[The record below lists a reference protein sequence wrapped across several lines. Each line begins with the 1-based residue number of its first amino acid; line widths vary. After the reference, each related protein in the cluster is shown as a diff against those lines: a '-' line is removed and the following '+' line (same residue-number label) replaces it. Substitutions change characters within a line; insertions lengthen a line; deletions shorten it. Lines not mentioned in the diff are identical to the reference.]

1 MKQFWPL
8 ILLAAP
14 LFAQARVALP
24 VGAQV
29 KIDNESGGQT
39 IEGTVL
45 AWRHDTLLVQ
55 PKGRA
60 DTVRVAPA
68 GIKKLRIVESPTL
81 WRYAS
86 PSDINFYESA
96 DLPRPH
102 DFSSESGDAYD
113 RVLLVGT
120 KTELAGV
127 NAATGAVAWTRKDLA
142 DLKGVALDVVGN
154 TGFAI
159 VTRRDTMEI
168 IDLHTGLRRWGSE
181 TLSFSAARGWLPS
194 AALDTAVLMLGRTA
208 ASATT
213 LMAVDIATGRVR
225 WRQDS
230 VFTLEPKVFES
241 GGVSFLFGNQTP
253 FTDSDTT
260 FVLYLSADGPIRLD
274 ARTGRVLWRGTA
286 LRGAK
291 LPLPNDGWAYM
302 VAQRGVLVVASGDS
316 LVGLHAS
323 DATAAWP
330 AAHRVKNRVIR
341 VVPTPKGLLVRGY
354 EWFDLLDP
362 ATGHSLWRAPV
373 ELKNST
379 WDVVRGDTI
388 YVAGDKRVVAIDLGD
403 GTVRTLATVDFK
415 EREQPSGLTVWK
427 QGIILSSWHNLMLV
441 DRKGMVRYQQEYP
454 SPKVSFG
461 ESLRNTAVGSDINRP
476 TTRWVG
482 SHIFF
487 FTGRADDQG
496 REGFSVVEVDPAEG
510 REVGR
515 LWFNE
520 RMPWYTF
527 DGVASIAYY
536 RRDDHTIDA
545 FPLLDGDDLLYAVR
559 NGQAGVV
566 ERLLAMGID
575 PGTAWKSGWTP
586 LHAAALTG
594 HADVARL
601 LTGHGAKTDAKTAE
615 GWTPWM
621 LAVRER
627 HDSLARELRGTDTDS
642 TNAGAAAAT
651 GWRLAR
657 QGQIV
662 EALAAVSRGTALDST
677 LGLWPWVWQ
686 VVCWNGAM
694 KGQAAAVLT
703 VCDHAVARTLA
714 DDPNY
719 DATHLFRAVAR
730 AATGN
735 LEGAATDLEATG
747 ASSED
752 NSSMGRWI
760 AALRA
765 GRNPFSP
772 VVLERLR
779 R

>member
-1 MKQFWPL
+1 MMHLLPL
-8 ILLAAP
+8 LFLAQS
-14 LFAQARVALP
+14 LGLP
-24 VGAQV
+24 AGSLV
-29 KIDNESGGQT
+29 KIDNGSGGQA

-45 AWRHDTLLVQ
+45 AWRRDTLLVQ

-68 GIKKLRIVESPTL
+68 DVKKLRILESPAL

-86 PSDINFYESA
+86 QSEINFYVSA

-102 DFSSESGDAYD
+102 DYSSESGDAYD
-113 RVLLVGT
+113 RLLLVGS

-127 NAATGAVAWTRKDLA
+127 SPATGAVVWTRKDLA
-142 DLKGVALDVVGN
+142 DLKAVALDVIGS
-154 TGFAI
+154 TGYAI

-194 AALDTAVLMLGRTA
+194 AALDTAILILGRTA

-213 LMAVDIATGRVR
+213 VMAVDIATGRVR

-230 VFTLEPKVFES
+230 AFTVEPKVFES
-241 GGVSFLFGNQTP
+241 GGVSYLFGNQLP
-253 FTDSDTT
+253 FAESDTT
-260 FVLYLSADGPIRLD
+260 FVLYLSTDGPIRLD
-274 ARTGRVLWRGTA
+274 ARTGRVLWRSTA
-286 LRGAK
+286 LRGGGAK
-291 LPLPNDGWAYM
+291 LPLPNDGYAYM
-302 VAQRGVLVVASGDS
+302 AARRGVVVVPSGDS
-316 LVGLHAS
+316 LVALRTS
-323 DATAAWP
+323 DGTAAWP
-330 AAHRVKNRVIR
+330 AAHRFKNRVIR
-341 VVPTPKGLLVRGY
+341 IVPTPKGLLVRGY

-362 ATGHSLWRAPV
+362 ATGRSLWPAPA

-379 WDVVRGDTI
+379 WDVLRGDTV
-388 YVAGDKRVVAIDLGD
+388 YVAGDKRVVAINLGD

-415 EREQPSGLTVWK
+415 EREQPTSLAVRK

-441 DRKGMVRYQQEYP
+441 DRKGMVRYQQDYP
-454 SPKVSFG
+454 SPKLSFG
-461 ESLRNTAVGSDINRP
+461 EALRNSAAGSEINRP

-482 SHIFF
+482 SFIFF
-487 FTGRADDQG
+487 FTGVADDQG

-527 DGVASIAYY
+527 DAVSSIVYY

-545 FPLLDGDDLLYAVR
+545 FPLRDGDDLAYAVR

-566 ERLLAMGID
+566 EHLLTMGID
-575 PGTAWKSGWTP
+575 PGTAWKNGWTP

-601 LTGHGAKTDAKTAE
+601 LIVHGAKTDAKTPE

-627 HDSLARELRGTDTDS
+627 HDSLARELRGGDTDS
-642 TNAGAAAAT
+642 TSAGAAAAT
-651 GWRLAR
+651 GWRLAH
-657 QGQIV
+657 QGQIA
-662 EALAAVSRGTALDST
+662 EALAAVSRGTARDST
-677 LGLWPWVWQ
+677 LGLWPWVWR
-686 VVCWNGAM
+686 VVCWNGAVS
-694 KGQAAAVLT
+694 GQAAAVLT
-703 VCDHAVARTLA
+703 ACDHAVERTPA
-714 DDPNY
+714 DDANY
-719 DATHLFRAVAR
+719 DAAHLFRAIAR

-747 ASSED
+747 ASADD
-752 NSSMGRWI
+752 NSSTGRWI

-765 GRNPFSP
+765 GRNPFTP
-772 VVLERLR
+772 AVVETLR